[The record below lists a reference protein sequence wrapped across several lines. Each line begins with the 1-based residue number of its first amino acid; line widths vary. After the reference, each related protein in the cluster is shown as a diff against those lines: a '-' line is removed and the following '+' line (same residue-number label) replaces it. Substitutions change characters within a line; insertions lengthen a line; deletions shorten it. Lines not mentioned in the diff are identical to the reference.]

1 MIITGVF
8 IVWGL
13 KKIDGIANLNK
24 RVFMGN
30 IYSRKIGGIKECW
43 VLKITLNA
51 GDQPL
56 PNIAD
61 FCSATIGIN
70 YCLYN
75 ESEHKKKLPVTPDLH
90 HIESIEKNSVI
101 FEGECAQQWKVSAQ
115 SSMPFEFPIT
125 KSEYDEAYSLV
136 IWADPFASASFFDDG
151 YWKGV
156 LIIDKIS
163 EYKHDESDGIV
174 NKHVIDIT
182 VKIAQSVISY
192 FLDLVETYTT
202 PNFKPLKDLHDAIK
216 ENKDVDAMGKLGVMG
231 VSIGAN
237 NSLYYATKNDVG
249 DGIINPLEGD
259 LYDRDYWI
267 SESKKAK
274 DASNVKWGESNI
286 SIYDFKAPINTLY
299 GAMMRIGNDGRI
311 YSNEG
316 FSNLNWGIVGYQLEV
331 GPDRMIKYAHMDV
344 TSGDQTHDDEATRDG
359 EKAAEIAANTSSDKP
374 GALDR
379 RALFL
384 FIVNAISS
392 NDLYTHVGVAK
403 YQYAKRIQVEKA
415 RQKFMNGKW

>member
-1 MIITGVF
+1 
-8 IVWGL
+8 
-13 KKIDGIANLNK
+13 
-24 RVFMGN
+24 MGN
-30 IYSRKIGGIKECW
+30 IYSSKIGGIKECW

-61 FCSATIGIN
+61 FGRATIGIN

-90 HIESIEKNSVI
+90 HIETIERNSVS
-101 FEGECAQQWKVSAQ
+101 FDGECAQQWKVSAQ
-115 SSMPFEFPIT
+115 SPMPFEFPLT
-125 KSEYDEAYSLV
+125 KSEYDEAYSVV
-136 IWADPFASASFFDDG
+136 IWADPFASAAFFREG
-151 YWKGV
+151 NWRGV

-163 EYKHDESDGIV
+163 QYKHDESDGVV

-202 PNFKPLKDLHDAIK
+202 PNFKPLKEIHDAIK
-216 ENKDVDAMGKLGVMG
+216 RGDRDAIGKLGVLG
-231 VSIGAN
+231 VSIGSN
-237 NSLYYATKNDVG
+237 NNLDYATRNDIG
-249 DGIINPLEGD
+249 DGIINPLDGD
-259 LYDRDYWI
+259 LYDKDYWI
-267 SESKKAK
+267 SESKRTK
-274 DASNVKWGESNI
+274 NPYNIKWGESDI
-286 SIYDFKAPINTLY
+286 SRYDFKAPISKLY

-331 GPDRMIKYAHMDV
+331 GSDRMIKYAHMDV
-344 TSGDQTHDDEATRDG
+344 TSGDQTHDDVATRDG
-359 EKAAEIAANTSSDKP
+359 QKAAEIAANTSTGEPATYPKI
-374 GALDR
+374 LDR

-384 FIVNAISS
+384 FTVNAIST
-392 NDLYTHVGVAK
+392 NDLYTHVGVSK
-403 YQYAKRIQVEKA
+403 YQKQREAQREKE
-415 RQKFMNGKW
+415 RQKFMNREWYR